1 MFSTLGPGAIG
12 LRGLS
17 LPDSVALAREA
28 GFAGLVLDMPEA
40 ARLADERGIAHVRGL
55 FADAGI
61 RPASWSVP
69 GAVPSGPV
77 SEDDLARLPGYA
89 ALARALDCPR
99 ATTFL
104 PPGSNDRPYGENFA
118 WTVERLRPFAAALAA
133 EGCWLGIE
141 FCGPRTFRA
150 DFRHEFIFTIAGVR
164 ELGRAIGTGN
174 LGILLDAFHHYTSG
188 GTLADLDE
196 LSVEEI
202 VVVHVND
209 AVAGVARDD
218 QLDRVRLL
226 PLASGVLE
234 LVPWMQRLHAMGY
247 DGPVMP
253 EPFSQELEELAATDP
268 MAAARETARSMA
280 NLWRAS
286 GLTP

>member
-1 MFSTLGPGAIG
+1 MYSALGPGAIG
-12 LRGLS
+12 IRDLS
-17 LPDSVALAREA
+17 LSESILLARDA
-28 GFAGLVLDMPEA
+28 GFSGLVFDIREA
-40 ARLADERGIAHVRGL
+40 TRLADERGIDHVRDL

-69 GAVPSGPV
+69 GAVPSGPAV
-77 SEDDLARLPGYA
+77 PDDLERLPRY
-89 ALARALDCPR
+89 LAVARGLDCTR

-104 PPGSNDRPYGENFA
+104 PPGSNERPYDENFA
-118 WTVERLRPFAAALAA
+118 WTVDRLRPFAAALADA
-133 EGCWLGIE
+133 GCWLGLE

-150 DFRHEFIFTIAGVR
+150 GFRHEFIFTIAGVR
-164 ELGRAIGTGN
+164 ELGQAVGTGN
-174 LGILLDAFHHYTSG
+174 IGVLLDAFHHYTAG
-188 GTLADLDE
+188 GAIDALDQ

-209 AVAGVARDD
+209 AIAGVPREE

-234 LVPWMQRLHAMGY
+234 IVPFMQTLRDIGY

-253 EPFSQELEELAATDP
+253 EPFSQELEDLAATNP
-268 MAAARETARSMA
+268 AAAAAETARSMA
-280 NLWRAS
+280 MLWQAA
-286 GLTP
+286 GLEG